1 MSGLA
6 RVTLDEAIEAFER
19 SLARRPI
26 SENTRKAFVGDA
38 RIFARELQ
46 TGRDARVAPT
56 SITPER
62 IKRFLAEQERS
73 TRAGSP
79 KSIERR
85 LTSLKV
91 LFRWLRDNSYIAVD
105 PAEGVAYRPF
115 VDPLPEYLSDAQADS
130 VIRAARALAD
140 GERLELRPLTA
151 IRLVLDTGI
160 KKSECLNLGVDD
172 IKRENGLAFIRIRYD
187 KPHLRFKER
196 DLTISADCLA
206 TVDEHIARYG
216 GRGPLFDC
224 TGRNLEYLLTG
235 RVAPAAG
242 VPALT
247 FEMMRW
253 TCALRL
259 YRARELTEEQLQAH
273 FGLSPLG
280 WTEMAAKLARVMA
293 YV

>member
-1 MSGLA
+1 MTGLSRA
-6 RVTLDEAIEAFER
+6 SLDEAIDAFER
-19 SLARRPI
+19 SLDRRPI

-38 RIFARELQ
+38 RIFAREVQ
-46 TGRDARVAPT
+46 AGRDARVALGG
-56 SITPER
+56 INAER
-62 IKRFLAEQERS
+62 IKRFLADQERS
-73 TRAGSP
+73 THAGSP

-91 LFRWLRDNSYIAVD
+91 FFRWLRDNGYLSVD

-115 VDPLPEYLSDAQADS
+115 VDPLPEYLSDAQVEA
-130 VIRAARALAD
+130 VLHAARALAD
-140 GERLELRPLTA
+140 GERKELRPLTA
-151 IRLVLDTGI
+151 ICLVLDTGI
-160 KKSECLNLGVDD
+160 KKSECL
-172 IKRENGLAFIRIRYD
+172 GLSVSDVLRGGESRVRIRYE

-196 DLTISADCLA
+196 ELPITQTTLEVIDQH
-206 TVDEHIARYG
+206 VARYAAKDV
-216 GRGPLFDC
+216 LFDC

-235 RVAPAAG
+235 RVATAAG
-242 VPALT
+242 VPTLT

-259 YRARELTEEQLQAH
+259 FREGGRSDEHLQAY

-280 WTEMAAKLARVMA
+280 WTEMAAKLTRLVA